1 MLKAFIFSFVSFLA
15 LTLGSARVEA
25 LPNTPSPPHLE
36 TATFA
41 SGCFWHVENV
51 FRHVK
56 GVDDVTAGYT
66 GGTKTDPTYEDVC
79 SGSTHHAEAVE
90 VKFDP
95 KKVSYGELLNV
106 FWENHDPTT
115 FNAQGP
121 DHGEQYRSA
130 IFYHSPEQKA
140 AAIASEKKLADSGKV
155 KRPIVTQIVPA
166 GPFYRAEEY
175 HQRYVE
181 KHGGADACAVHL

>member
-1 MLKAFIFSFVSFLA
+1 MCRSLIFLFWVLVLFG
-15 LTLGSARVEA
+15 TVKVEA
-25 LPNTPSPPHLE
+25 SPDSPAQLD
-36 TATFA
+36 TATFSA
-41 SGCFWHVENV
+41 GCFWHVENV

-56 GVDDVTAGYT
+56 GVDDVTCGYT
-66 GGTKTDPTYEDVC
+66 GGTTKDPTYEDVC
-79 SGSTHHAEAVE
+79 SGSTHHAESVE
-90 VKFDP
+90 VKYDP

-115 FNAQGP
+115 VNAQGP

-130 IFYHSPEQKA
+130 IFYHSAEQKA
-140 AAIASEKKLADSGKV
+140 AALASEQKLAASGKV
-155 KRPIVTQIVPA
+155 KRPIVTQILPA
-166 GPFYRAEEY
+166 GPFYKAEEY